1 MPTLSHDQKTDF
13 QKRGF
18 IVIKNYYDT
27 DVVDQLSIWLDEL
40 SQKAPDEGSEAKYYE
55 KSPISNEDMLV
66 RAEYLLGEHNQ
77 EITDLLLNGTT
88 LSCLEELFGE
98 PPVLFKEKANY
109 KLPGCRPDKLH
120 QDQAAGWNAYTD
132 FFISMAIVVDENRKD
147 NAAISFMCSGNYD
160 KSLMSDEWTPLSM
173 DDPPYQ
179 PEDEYMLLEA
189 RPGDVIFFDSYV
201 PHGSPANTSDSQR
214 RNIYLTFN
222 KASDGDLRQQYYDDK
237 WKSYPPNQVSTAR
250 TDTSFRV

>member
-1 MPTLSHDQKTDF
+1 MSTLSQEQKKDF
-13 QKRGF
+13 QERGF
-18 IVIKNYYDT
+18 IVLKGFFDT
-27 DVVDQLSIWLDEL
+27 EVVDRLSSWLDEL
-40 SQKAPDEGSEAKYYE
+40 SQKAPDDGAEAKYYE
-55 KSPISNEDMLV
+55 KSPISDESLLV
-66 RAEYLLGEHNQ
+66 RAEYLLGEHNP
-77 EITDLLLNGTT
+77 EITDILLNERT
-88 LSCLEELFGE
+88 LSSLEDLFGE
-98 PPVLFKEKANY
+98 APVLFKEKANY

-132 FFISMAIVVDENRKD
+132 FYISMAIVVDENRKD
-147 NAAISFMCSGNYD
+147 NAALSFMCSGNYD
-160 KSLMSDEWTPLSM
+160 KSLMSEEWTPLTM

-189 RPGDVIFFDSYV
+189 QPGDVVFFDSYV

>member
-1 MPTLSHDQKTDF
+1 MSILSQEQKKDF
-13 QKRGF
+13 QERGF
-18 IVIKNYYDT
+18 IVLKGFFDT
-27 DVVDQLSIWLDEL
+27 EVVARLSNWLDEL
-40 SQKAPDEGSEAKYYE
+40 SQKALGDGAEAKYYE
-55 KSPISNEDMLV
+55 KSPISDEDLLV
-66 RAEYLLGEHNQ
+66 RVEYLLGEHNQ
-77 EITDLLLNGTT
+77 EITDLLLDKTT
-88 LSCLEELFGE
+88 LACLEDLFGE
-98 PPVLFKEKANY
+98 APVLFKEKANY

-120 QDQAAGWNAYTD
+120 QDQAAGWNAYAD

-160 KSLMSDEWTPLSM
+160 KSLMSDEWTPLTM

-189 RPGDVIFFDSYV
+189 QPGDVVFFDSYV

-237 WKSYPPNQVSTAR
+237 WKSYPPNQASTAR
-250 TDTSFRV
+250 SDTSFRV

>member
-1 MPTLSHDQKTDF
+1 MSTLSQEQKKDF
-13 QKRGF
+13 QERGF
-18 IVIKNYYDT
+18 IVLKGFFDT
-27 DVVDQLSIWLDEL
+27 EVVARLSSWLDEL
-40 SQKAPDEGSEAKYYE
+40 SQKAPDDGAEAKYYE
-55 KSPISNEDMLV
+55 KSPISDEDLLV
-66 RAEYLLGEHNQ
+66 RAEYLLGKHNP
-77 EITDLLLNGTT
+77 EITDILLNARTM
-88 LSCLEELFGE
+88 SSLEDLFGE
-98 PPVLFKEKANY
+98 APVLFKEKANY

-132 FFISMAIVVDENRKD
+132 FYISMAIVVDENRKD
-147 NAAISFMCSGNYD
+147 NAALSFMCSGNYD
-160 KSLMSDEWTPLSM
+160 KSLMSEEWTPLTM

-189 RPGDVIFFDSYV
+189 QPGDVVFFDSYV

-237 WKSYPPNQVSTAR
+237 WKSYPPNEVSTAR

>member
-1 MPTLSHDQKTDF
+1 MPTLPQEQIKDF
-13 QKRGF
+13 HKRGF
-18 IVIKNYYDT
+18 IVLKGFFDT
-27 DVVDQLSIWLDEL
+27 EVADRLSSWLEEL

-55 KSPISNEDMLV
+55 KSPISDEDLLV
-66 RAEYLLGEHNQ
+66 RAEYLLGKHNP
-77 EITDLLLNGTT
+77 EITDILLNERTM
-88 LSCLEELFGE
+88 SSLEDLFGE
-98 PPVLFKEKANY
+98 AAVLFKEKANY

-132 FFISMAIVVDENRKD
+132 FYISMAIVVDENRKD

-160 KSLMSDEWTPLSM
+160 KSLMSEEWTPLTM

-189 RPGDVIFFDSYV
+189 QPGDVVFFDSYV

-237 WKSYPPNQVSTAR
+237 WESYPPNQVSTSR